1 VLRYLQEFRGRLSES
16 TLRAFGIPLRT
27 IEVEIEIREPQTPD
41 IRVGRIFDR
50 NWELLSPALPV
61 AFIQSLVRHHFTQKI
76 PDLVYTNIS
85 RLTSQWEEGI
95 NAALLSIGKEAERR
109 LDELIAT
116 VERLIE
122 SASSDRV
129 PMIKRDVERVSAA
142 RKTIELEGNGPS

>member
-1 VLRYLQEFRGRLSES
+1 MSES

-27 IEVEIEIREPQTPD
+27 TEVEIEVQEPRTPD

-50 NWELLSPALPV
+50 NWELLSPVMPV
-61 AFIQSLVRHHFTQKI
+61 IFIKPLVRRHFTRKI

-85 RLTSQWEEGI
+85 RLASQWEEGI
-95 NAALLSIGKEAERR
+95 DTALLSLGKEAERR

-129 PMIKRDVERVSAA
+129 PAIMHDLDRMSNA
-142 RKTIELEGNGPS
+142 RETIEPKGNIP